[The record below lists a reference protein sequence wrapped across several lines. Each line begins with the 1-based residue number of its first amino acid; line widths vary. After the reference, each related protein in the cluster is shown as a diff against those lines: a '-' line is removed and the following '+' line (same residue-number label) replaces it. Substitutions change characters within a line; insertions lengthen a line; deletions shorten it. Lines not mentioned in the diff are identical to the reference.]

1 MDSYAKLLDKLESLN
16 NDLED
21 AKGEMTA
28 SQMNRYLNITQKL
41 STSISDFQ
49 RSLANCA
56 GCLNSLSYNRTPDT
70 SEFSSNVMNTRTC

>member
-1 MDSYAKLLDKLESLN
+1 MLDDYEKYVNQLISLYQKIENGDEHVMDSYAKLLDKLESLN

-41 STSISDFQ
+41 STSISDF
-49 RSLANCA
+49 
-56 GCLNSLSYNRTPDT
+56 
-70 SEFSSNVMNTRTC
+70 